1 MQIPRPSAVGR
12 PGSRARPLVAALL
25 CVLAL
30 FGCTRHGLV
39 LHDHPLVG
47 HVIDVD
53 AAREVAPGEALARMA
68 GSDAVLL
75 GEVHDNPVHHRLQ
88 LKALQA
94 IAAQASPVLAM
105 EQFDS
110 EHQAAIDEAWRRPGV
125 DAEMLAD
132 AGQFAR
138 EGWGWPLYRPLVQ
151 EAVQRRLPLV
161 AINLSREGAR
171 AVAREGFES
180 MPAGAGREVVEEPW
194 NPKMQAV
201 LEELIRVGHCGEVSP
216 RVLKMIVT
224 AQRSRDAV
232 MAERIAPHLDRG
244 AVVVLGAGHARRD
257 LAVPVYLAR
266 LAPGRRIL
274 SVGMVEVREDADA
287 PHDYLAVREGLFD
300 LVWFTPRNVRA
311 DPCEGMSKARMSK
324 SMSK

>member
-1 MQIPRPSAVGR
+1 MLDFPTA
-12 PGSRARPLVAALL
+12 SRLLCHCRALLAALALVALGGCAGNGLL
-25 CVLAL
+25 
-30 FGCTRHGLV
+30 
-39 LHDHPLVG
+39 LHDHPLAG
-47 HVIDVD
+47 HIVDPAAGQPVALGAALERMSAADV
-53 AAREVAPGEALARMA
+53 
-68 GSDAVLL
+68 VLL
-75 GEVHDNPVHHRLQ
+75 GEVHDNPIHHRLQ
-88 LKALQA
+88 LKVLQQLS
-94 IAAQASPVLAM
+94 QARRLALAM